1 MRTNPIKTRSGFTLI
16 EVMISAGL
24 LCMALVATLILLT
37 SMLNMWAKG
46 ASGTSSNSY
55 AGLAMRKL
63 VLEVEEG
70 RLATMLDMETDP
82 DTGTVYGKRLQVDFP
97 YYSATLGSYIR
108 TQPGN
113 TAIYYLS
120 GPTGNEGAGAY
131 LWKSVGAT
139 KTKLAKNVES
149 ITFVVTNSTLVRI
162 NLTGRDAEGGC
173 ISPNFL
179 QQSVKLR
186 NS

>member
-1 MRTNPIKTRSGFTLI
+1 MKTDLLKGQKGFTII
-16 EVMISAGL
+16 EAVISAAL
-24 LCMALVATLILLT
+24 LCMVLVGTLILLV
-37 SMLNMWAKG
+37 SMLNMWARG
-46 ASGTSSNSY
+46 ASGTSANTY

-63 VLEVEEG
+63 VLEIEEG
-70 RLATMLDMETDP
+70 TSAEALDMATDP
-82 DTGTVYGKRLQVDFP
+82 DTGTVYGTQLQVTFP
-97 YYSATLGSYIR
+97 YYSTSLGAYVR
-108 TQPGN
+108 TQPGS

-120 GPTGNEGAGAY
+120 GTTGSESTGTD
-131 LWKSVGAT
+131 LWRSVGGT

-149 ITFVVTNSTLVRI
+149 ITFVVTNGRLVRI
-162 NLTGRDAEGGC
+162 NLTGRDVAGGC